1 MTEATADRL
10 LLVDDNPTNLQVLLG
25 ALEQEGY
32 ELLIAQSG
40 EEALQIAE
48 AAQPR
53 LVLLDINMPGLD
65 GYETCERLKSNPQ
78 TRNAVVIF
86 LSARGAV
93 EDKVRGLELG
103 AVDYIEKPFQFEEVI
118 ARVRQHLLTWHKHR
132 SLQHENRKLKSLIE
146 GGFREL
152 DEEDVTV
159 LMEEGE
165 GDRVEFKSTLRWNL
179 HTNKTDKKIENACLK
194 TVAAY
199 LNSGG
204 GFLLVGVDDDGNP
217 LGLDLDQFANEDK
230 LLLHWNGLLKQYLG
244 VHITPRVRS
253 TILGVAGKRVLI
265 VQTLPAAD
273 PVFFR
278 RDNDEAFF
286 VRTGNGT
293 HALKPSE
300 VLRYI
305 EGKSASQPNS
315 ASQSTANDLNQIEQY
330 TLGDRIGSG
339 GMGVVY
345 KARHAML
352 HRPAA
357 IKLLDT
363 SESNETMVERF
374 QREVQLTSQ
383 LTHPNTITI
392 YDYGRRAN
400 GDFYYVMEYIDGCT
414 LFDLVNRAGPLPSGR
429 VLHLLSQICG
439 SLTEAHDAGLVH
451 RDIKP
456 SNIMVSHRGGLGDF
470 VTVLDFGLV
479 KPLESDQGSDLTVA
493 GNFIGSS
500 GFISPETV
508 SGDSI
513 DPRNDLY
520 SLGATGWFLLTGQ
533 ELFEGGNGL
542 QTCLKHV
549 RETPRRPSDVITDTV
564 EPKLEAIVMQC
575 LEKNPQDRPANAR
588 ALLQSLAMCQAD
600 GHWTHQ
606 QAAEWWTRQV
616 VETEAHTSNDDEDTA
631 VEFVDKK

>member
-1 MTEATADRL
+1 
-10 LLVDDNPTNLQVLLG
+10 
-25 ALEQEGY
+25 
-32 ELLIAQSG
+32 
-40 EEALQIAE
+40 
-48 AAQPR
+48 
-53 LVLLDINMPGLD
+53 
-65 GYETCERLKSNPQ
+65 
-78 TRNAVVIF
+78 
-86 LSARGAV
+86 
-93 EDKVRGLELG
+93 
-103 AVDYIEKPFQFEEVI
+103 
-118 ARVRQHLLTWHKHR
+118 
-132 SLQHENRKLKSLIE
+132 
-146 GGFREL
+146 
-152 DEEDVTV
+152 
-159 LMEEGE
+159 
-165 GDRVEFKSTLRWNL
+165 
-179 HTNKTDKKIENACLK
+179 
-194 TVAAY
+194 
-199 LNSGG
+199 
-204 GFLLVGVDDDGNP
+204 
-217 LGLDLDQFANEDK
+217 
-230 LLLHWNGLLKQYLG
+230 
-244 VHITPRVRS
+244 
-253 TILGVAGKRVLI
+253 
-265 VQTLPAAD
+265 
-273 PVFFR
+273 
-278 RDNDEAFF
+278 
-286 VRTGNGT
+286 
-293 HALKPSE
+293 
-300 VLRYI
+300 
-305 EGKSASQPNS
+305 
-315 ASQSTANDLNQIEQY
+315 
-330 TLGDRIGSG
+330 
-339 GMGVVY
+339 
-345 KARHAML
+345 
-352 HRPAA
+352 
-357 IKLLDT
+357 
-363 SESNETMVERF
+363 MVERF

-392 YDYGRRAN
+392 YDYGRRTN

-429 VLHLLSQICG
+429 VLHLLTQICG
-439 SLTEAHDAGLVH
+439 SLAEAHDAGLVH

-456 SNIMVSHRGGLGDF
+456 TNIMVSHRGGLGDF

-513 DPRNDLY
+513 DPRSDLY